1 MTGRAWRNP
10 ARHNPA
16 YSHAAFLFFNFM
28 KKPFVTHK
36 TLSIRLRRCFIRL
49 WWYWTSGVWNETESN
64 WRVDLVKTVNL
75 SVRSFMDKN
84 LQQKAAALT
93 FSTMLALVPTLAMIF
108 FFFFG
113 FGFQNLIES
122 EVFNFVPVQKEAL
135 TNVFTF
141 VDSYLAQSSEGI
153 FVGVGILFLMWTL
166 VSLLSGVED
175 TFNHIWG
182 VNKGRNFYRKV
193 TDYIAIFLIIPV
205 LIICANGI
213 KIFMLTVSSDTFLS
227 PVVETLLDI
236 APSILTWLLFTL
248 TFVLIPY
255 TKVRLKYAIVSGFLC
270 GMVFQLLQW
279 LMISGQIYVS
289 KYNAIYGSFA
299 FLPLLLIWIHLSW
312 LVCLSGV
319 VLTYS
324 SQNIFKF
331 NFRDNINEISERY
344 LTDVTIV
351 VLAIIAKRFSQAK
364 SPYTKLDITERYN
377 IPIRLVGAVI
387 DKLVD
392 VKLVTGVTGKEDRVT
407 AYQPAFDLERM
418 TLKLVKERLHNS
430 GKSGFIPSLDIKF
443 GKMIDVIHTCNVDNV
458 NDNYLIKN
466 LPVNFNEKEI

>member
-1 MTGRAWRNP
+1 M
-10 ARHNPA
+10 
-16 YSHAAFLFFNFM
+16 
-28 KKPFVTHK
+28 
-36 TLSIRLRRCFIRL
+36 
-49 WWYWTSGVWNETESN
+49 
-64 WRVDLVKTVNL
+64 
-75 SVRSFMDKN
+75 
-84 LQQKAAALT
+84 
-93 FSTMLALVPTLAMIF
+93 
-108 FFFFG
+108 
-113 FGFQNLIES
+113 
-122 EVFNFVPVQKEAL
+122 
-135 TNVFTF
+135 
-141 VDSYLAQSSEGI
+141 
-153 FVGVGILFLMWTL
+153 
-166 VSLLSGVED
+166 
-175 TFNHIWG
+175 
-182 VNKGRNFYRKV
+182 
-193 TDYIAIFLIIPV
+193 
-205 LIICANGI
+205 
-213 KIFMLTVSSDTFLS
+213 
-227 PVVETLLDI
+227 
-236 APSILTWLLFTL
+236 
-248 TFVLIPY
+248 
-255 TKVRLKYAIVSGFLC
+255 
-270 GMVFQLLQW
+270 
-279 LMISGQIYVS
+279 
-289 KYNAIYGSFA
+289 
-299 FLPLLLIWIHLSW
+299 
-312 LVCLSGV
+312 
-319 VLTYS
+319 LTYS